1 MKQLGIFLL
10 TSLDEIA
17 IGIALILLLHYF
29 MNLGWWVYG
38 IIIMALVAILSFK
51 FYVFYPQFRK
61 PKTGKEGMIGLSGR
75 VVDPLNPEGQVKIG
89 GEIWKAKSIESG
101 IDEGEEV
108 EVMDMEG
115 SELLVRKVE
124 E

>member
-89 GEIWKAKSIESG
+89 GEIWKAKSIESR

-108 EVMDMEG
+108 EIMDMEG
-115 SELLVRKVE
+115 SELSVRKVE